1 MTIKICSI
9 SLIDNLLKKKDFNMM
24 IKMTG
29 KIYIVGIGPGSSEY
43 LTKLAI
49 DTVKNSDYTV
59 GSTRAI
65 ELFDDVQNKIA
76 FNVKELLDKLNE
88 GVELACEGNTVSIL
102 STGDPGFSGVL
113 NTVLRISD
121 EKGFDKSNIEVIP
134 GISSLQ
140 LAAARNHI
148 QWDNANVMT
157 FHGRENI
164 EEILPVI
171 NNGKT
176 TIALPSRKVKDMAQ
190 FLLDNGVDEN
200 RKVVVC
206 ERLSYD
212 DEKIV
217 ESTLKDIAES
227 EFTYMCIM
235 VIY

>member
-1 MTIKICSI
+1 MS
-9 SLIDNLLKKKDFNMM
+9 
-24 IKMTG
+24 G
-29 KIYIVGIGPGSSEY
+29 KIYIVGIGPGASEY
-43 LTKLAI
+43 LTKKAV
-49 DTVKNSDYTV
+49 DTVNASDYTV

-65 ELFDDVQNKIA
+65 ELFDDVKGKIP
-76 FNVKELLDKLNE
+76 FNVKDLLDKIEE
-88 GVELACEGNTVSIL
+88 GVQLACNGNTVSIL

-121 EKGFDKSNIEVIP
+121 EKGFDKDNIEVIP

-140 LAAARNHI
+140 LAAGRCHI

-164 EEILPVI
+164 EDILPVI

-190 FLLDNGVDEN
+190 FLLDNGVEPN

-206 ERLSYD
+206 ERLSYP
-212 DEKIV
+212 DEQIV
-217 ESTLKDIAES
+217 EATLKDIAQS

>member
-1 MTIKICSI
+1 ME
-9 SLIDNLLKKKDFNMM
+9 N
-24 IKMTG
+24 
-29 KIYIVGIGPGSSEY
+29 KIYIIGIGPGSSEY
-43 LTKLAI
+43 LTKKAV
-49 DTVKNSDYTV
+49 DTVKTSDYTV

-65 ELFDDVQNKIA
+65 DLFDEVNNKIA
-76 FNVKELLDKLNE
+76 FNVKDLLDKLE
-88 GVELACEGNTVSIL
+88 KGVDLAIEGNTVSIL

-113 NTVLRISD
+113 NTVLRIAN
-121 EKGFDKSNIEVIP
+121 EKNFPEEKIEVIP

-164 EEILPVI
+164 EDILKVI

-176 TIALPSRKVKDMAQ
+176 TIALPSKKVRDMAQ
-190 FLLDNGVDEN
+190 FLLDNGVDEH
-200 RKVVVC
+200 REVVVC

-217 ESTLKDIAES
+217 RSTLKDIANS

>member
-1 MTIKICSI
+1 ME
-9 SLIDNLLKKKDFNMM
+9 N
-24 IKMTG
+24 
-29 KIYIVGIGPGSSEY
+29 KIYIIGIGPGSSEY
-43 LTKLAI
+43 LTKKAI
-49 DTVKNSDYTV
+49 DTVKSSDYTV

-65 ELFDDVQNKIA
+65 DLFDDVNNKLA
-76 FNVKELLDKLNE
+76 FNVKDLLDKLE
-88 GVELACEGNTVSIL
+88 KGVDLAIEGNTVSIL

-113 NTVLRISD
+113 NTVLRIAND
-121 EKGFDKSNIEVIP
+121 KNFPKEKIEVIP

-164 EEILPVI
+164 EDILKVI
-171 NNGKT
+171 NNDKT
-176 TIALPSRKVKDMAQ
+176 TIALPSKKVRDMAQ
-190 FLLDNGVDEN
+190 FLLDNGVNEN
-200 RKVVVC
+200 RQVVVC

-217 ESTLKDIAES
+217 QATLKDIASS

-235 VIY
+235 IIY

>member
-1 MTIKICSI
+1 ME
-9 SLIDNLLKKKDFNMM
+9 N
-24 IKMTG
+24 
-29 KIYIVGIGPGSSEY
+29 KIYIIGIGPGSSEY
-43 LTKLAI
+43 LTKKAV
-49 DTVKNSDYTV
+49 DTVKTSDYTV

-65 ELFDDVQNKIA
+65 DLFDDVNNKIA
-76 FNVKELLDKLNE
+76 FNVKDLLDKLE
-88 GVELACEGNTVSIL
+88 KGVDLAIEGNTVSIL

-113 NTVLRISD
+113 NTVLRIAN
-121 EKGFDKSNIEVIP
+121 EKNFPEEKIEVIP

-164 EEILPVI
+164 EDILKVI

-176 TIALPSRKVKDMAQ
+176 TIALPPKKVRDMAQ
-190 FLLDNGVDEN
+190 FLLDNGVDEH
-200 RKVVVC
+200 REVVVC

-217 ESTLKDIAES
+217 RSTLKDIANS

>member
-1 MTIKICSI
+1 MS
-9 SLIDNLLKKKDFNMM
+9 
-24 IKMTG
+24 G
-29 KIYIVGIGPGSSEY
+29 KIYIIGIGPGSSEY
-43 LTKLAI
+43 LTKKAV
-49 DTVKNSDYTV
+49 DTVKMSDYTV

-65 ELFDDVQNKIA
+65 DLFDDVQNTIA
-76 FNVKELLDKLNE
+76 FNVKELLDTLEE
-88 GVELACEGNTVSIL
+88 GVELAVNGNTISIL

-121 EKGFDKSNIEVIP
+121 EKNFPKENIEVIP

-140 LAAARNHI
+140 LAAARNYI

-164 EEILPVI
+164 EDILPVI
-171 NNGKT
+171 NNGKV

-190 FLLDNGVDEN
+190 FLLDNGVEED

-206 ERLSYD
+206 ERLSYP

-217 ESTLKDIAES
+217 EATLKDIAHS

>member
-1 MTIKICSI
+1 ME
-9 SLIDNLLKKKDFNMM
+9 N
-24 IKMTG
+24 KM
-29 KIYIVGIGPGSSEY
+29 YIIGIGPGSSEY
-43 LTKLAI
+43 LTKKAV
-49 DTVKNSDYTV
+49 DTVKTSDYTV

-65 ELFDDVQNKIA
+65 DLFDDVNNKIA
-76 FNVKELLDKLNE
+76 FNVKDLLDKLE
-88 GVELACEGNTVSIL
+88 KGVDLAIEGNTVSIL

-113 NTVLRISD
+113 NTVLRIAN
-121 EKGFDKSNIEVIP
+121 EKNFPEEKIEVIP

-164 EEILPVI
+164 EDILKVI

-176 TIALPSRKVKDMAQ
+176 TIALPSKKVRDMAQ
-190 FLLDNGVDEN
+190 FLLDNSVDEH
-200 RKVVVC
+200 REVVVC

-217 ESTLKDIAES
+217 RSTLKDIANS

>member
-1 MTIKICSI
+1 
-9 SLIDNLLKKKDFNMM
+9 M

-43 LTKLAI
+43 LTKKAI
-49 DTVKNSDYTV
+49 DTVKMSDYAV

-65 ELFDDVQNKIA
+65 DLFDDAPGKLA
-76 FNVKELLDKLNE
+76 FNVKELLDTLEK
-88 GVELACEGNTVSIL
+88 GVELAVEGNIVSIL

-113 NTVLRISD
+113 NTVLRISG
-121 EKGFDKSNIEVIP
+121 EKNFPKNSIEVIP

-140 LAAARNHI
+140 LAAAKCHI
-148 QWDNANVMT
+148 QWDDANVMT

-164 EEILPVI
+164 EDILPVI
-171 NNGKT
+171 NNGKK

-190 FLLDNGVDEN
+190 FLLDNGVEKDRE
-200 RKVVVC
+200 VVVC
-206 ERLSYD
+206 ERLSYP

-217 ESTLKDIAES
+217 SATLEDIAQS

-235 VIY
+235 LINE

>member
-1 MTIKICSI
+1 
-9 SLIDNLLKKKDFNMM
+9 M
-24 IKMTG
+24 IEMSG
-29 KIYIVGIGPGSSEY
+29 KIYIIGIGPGSSEY
-43 LTKLAI
+43 LTKKAL
-49 DTVKNSDYTV
+49 DTVKMSDYTV

-65 ELFDDVQNKIA
+65 DLFDDVQNKIA
-76 FNVKELLDKLNE
+76 FNVKELLDTLKK
-88 GVELACEGNTVSIL
+88 GVQLAVDGNTVSIL

-121 EKGFDKSNIEVIP
+121 EKGFSKDNIEVIP

-140 LAAARNHI
+140 LAAARCHI

-164 EEILPVI
+164 EDILPVI

-190 FLLDNGVDEN
+190 FLLDNGVGAK
-200 RKVVVC
+200 RRVTVC
-206 ERLSYD
+206 ERLSYP

-217 ESTLKDIAES
+217 STTLDCIADS
-227 EFTYMCIM
+227 EFTYMCII
-235 VIY
+235 VIYP

>member
-1 MTIKICSI
+1 
-9 SLIDNLLKKKDFNMM
+9 M
-24 IKMTG
+24 IEMSG
-29 KIYIVGIGPGSSEY
+29 KIYIIGIGPGSSEY
-43 LTKLAI
+43 LTKKAL
-49 DTVKNSDYTV
+49 DTVKMSDYTV

-65 ELFDDVQNKIA
+65 DLFDDVQNKIA
-76 FNVKELLDKLNE
+76 FNVKELLETLE
-88 GVELACEGNTVSIL
+88 HGVQLAVDGNTVSIL

-121 EKGFDKSNIEVIP
+121 EKGFSKDNIEVIP

-140 LAAARNHI
+140 LAAARCHI

-164 EEILPVI
+164 EDILPVI

-190 FLLDNGVDEN
+190 FLLDNGVEAK
-200 RKVVVC
+200 RKVTVC
-206 ERLSYD
+206 ERLSYP

-217 ESTLKDIAES
+217 STTLDCIADS
-227 EFTYMCIM
+227 EFTYMCII
-235 VIY
+235 VIYP

>member
-1 MTIKICSI
+1 
-9 SLIDNLLKKKDFNMM
+9 M

-29 KIYIVGIGPGSSEY
+29 KIYIVGIGPGASEY
-43 LTKLAI
+43 LTKKAI
-49 DTVKNSDYTV
+49 DTVKASDYTV

-65 ELFDDVQNKIA
+65 DLFEDVSGTIA
-76 FNVKELLDKLNE
+76 FNVKDLLDKLEE
-88 GVELACEGNTVSIL
+88 GVQLACDGNTVSIL

-113 NTVLRISD
+113 NTVLRLSD
-121 EKGFDKSNIEVIP
+121 EKNFPKENIEVIP

-140 LAAARNHI
+140 LAAAKCHI

-164 EEILPVI
+164 EDILPII
-171 NNGKT
+171 NNGKV

-190 FLLDNGVDEN
+190 FLLDNGVDAN

-206 ERLSYD
+206 ERLSYP

-217 ESTLKDIAES
+217 ESDLKEIAQS

>member
-1 MTIKICSI
+1 ME
-9 SLIDNLLKKKDFNMM
+9 N
-24 IKMTG
+24 
-29 KIYIVGIGPGSSEY
+29 KIYIIGIGPGSSEY
-43 LTKLAI
+43 LTKKAV
-49 DTVKNSDYTV
+49 DTVKTSDYTV

-65 ELFDDVQNKIA
+65 NLFDDVNNKIA
-76 FNVKELLDKLNE
+76 FNVNDLLDKLE
-88 GVELACEGNTVSIL
+88 KGVDLAIEGNTVSIL

-113 NTVLRISD
+113 NTVLRIAN
-121 EKGFDKSNIEVIP
+121 EKNFPEEKIEVIP

-164 EEILPVI
+164 EDILKVI

-176 TIALPSRKVKDMAQ
+176 TIALPSKKVRDMAQ
-190 FLLDNGVDEN
+190 FLLDNGVDEH
-200 RKVVVC
+200 REVVVC

-217 ESTLKDIAES
+217 RSTLKDIANS

>member
-1 MTIKICSI
+1 ME
-9 SLIDNLLKKKDFNMM
+9 N
-24 IKMTG
+24 
-29 KIYIVGIGPGSSEY
+29 KIYIIGIGPGSSEY
-43 LTKLAI
+43 LTKKAV
-49 DTVKNSDYTV
+49 DTVKTSDYTV

-65 ELFDDVQNKIA
+65 DLFDDVNNKIA
-76 FNVKELLDKLNE
+76 FNVKDLLDKLE
-88 GVELACEGNTVSIL
+88 KGVDLAIEGNTVSIL

-113 NTVLRISD
+113 NTVIRIAN
-121 EKGFDKSNIEVIP
+121 EKNFPEEKIEVIP

-164 EEILPVI
+164 EDILKVI

-176 TIALPSRKVKDMAQ
+176 TIALPAKKVRDMAQ
-190 FLLDNGVDEN
+190 FLLDNGVDEH
-200 RKVVVC
+200 REVVVC

-217 ESTLKDIAES
+217 RSTLKDIANS

>member
-1 MTIKICSI
+1 
-9 SLIDNLLKKKDFNMM
+9 
-24 IKMTG
+24 MTG
-29 KIYIVGIGPGSSEY
+29 KIYIVGIGPGASEY
-43 LTKLAI
+43 LTKKAI
-49 DTVKNSDYTV
+49 DTVESSDYTV

-65 ELFDDVQNKIA
+65 DLFDDVAGKIA
-76 FNVKELLDKLNE
+76 FNVKDLLDKLEE
-88 GVELACEGNTVSIL
+88 GVQLACDGNTVSIL

-113 NTVLRISD
+113 NTVLRISG
-121 EKGFDKSNIEVIP
+121 EKDFPKENIEVVP

-140 LAAARNHI
+140 LAAAKCHI

-164 EEILPVI
+164 EDILPVI
-171 NNGKT
+171 NNGKV

-190 FLLDNGVDEN
+190 FLLDNGVEPD

-206 ERLSYD
+206 ERLSYP

-217 ESTLKDIAES
+217 ESSLKDIAQS
-227 EFTYMCIM
+227 EFTYMCII

>member
-1 MTIKICSI
+1 MQ
-9 SLIDNLLKKKDFNMM
+9 
-24 IKMTG
+24 TG
-29 KIYIVGIGPGSSEY
+29 KIFIIGIGPGASEY
-43 LTKLAI
+43 LTKKAI
-49 DTVKNSDYTV
+49 DTVKTSDYTI

-76 FNVKELLDKLNE
+76 FNVKELLEKLNE
-88 GVELACEGNTVSIL
+88 GVQLACNGNTVSIL

-113 NTVLRISD
+113 NTVLRISK
-121 EKGFDKSNIEVIP
+121 EKEFPNENIEVIP

-140 LAAARNHI
+140 LAAAKCHI

-164 EEILPVI
+164 EDILPVI

-190 FLLDNGVDEN
+190 FLLDHGVEEN

-206 ERLSYD
+206 ERLSYP
-212 DEKIV
+212 DENIV
-217 ESTLKDIAES
+217 EATLKDIAQS

-235 VIY
+235 IIY

>member
-1 MTIKICSI
+1 ME
-9 SLIDNLLKKKDFNMM
+9 N
-24 IKMTG
+24 
-29 KIYIVGIGPGSSEY
+29 KIYIIGIGPGSSEY
-43 LTKLAI
+43 LTKKAI
-49 DTVKNSDYTV
+49 DTVKSSDYTV

-65 ELFDDVQNKIA
+65 DLFDDVNNKLA
-76 FNVKELLDKLNE
+76 FNVKDLLDKLE
-88 GVELACEGNTVSIL
+88 KGVDLAIEGNTVSIL

-113 NTVLRISD
+113 NTVLRIAND
-121 EKGFDKSNIEVIP
+121 KNFPKEKIEVIP

-164 EEILPVI
+164 EDILKVI

-176 TIALPSRKVKDMAQ
+176 TIALPSKKVRDMAQ
-190 FLLDNGVDEN
+190 FLLDNGVNEN
-200 RKVVVC
+200 RQVVVC

-217 ESTLKDIAES
+217 QSTLKDIAS
-227 EFTYMCIM
+227 SKFTYMCIM
-235 VIY
+235 IIY

>member
-1 MTIKICSI
+1 ME
-9 SLIDNLLKKKDFNMM
+9 N
-24 IKMTG
+24 
-29 KIYIVGIGPGSSEY
+29 KIYIIGIGPGSSEY
-43 LTKLAI
+43 LTKKAV
-49 DTVKNSDYTV
+49 DTVKTSDYTV

-65 ELFDDVQNKIA
+65 DLFDDVNNKIA
-76 FNVKELLDKLNE
+76 FNVKDLLDKLE
-88 GVELACEGNTVSIL
+88 KGVDLAIEGNTVSIL

-113 NTVLRISD
+113 NTVLRIAN
-121 EKGFDKSNIEVIP
+121 EKNFPEEKIEVIP

-157 FHGRENI
+157 FHGRGNI
-164 EEILPVI
+164 EDILKVI

-176 TIALPSRKVKDMAQ
+176 TIALPSKKVRDMAQ
-190 FLLDNGVDEN
+190 FLLDNGVDEH
-200 RKVVVC
+200 REVVVC

-217 ESTLKDIAES
+217 RSTLKDIANS

>member
-1 MTIKICSI
+1 MAS
-9 SLIDNLLKKKDFNMM
+9 
-24 IKMTG
+24 G
-29 KIYIVGIGPGSSEY
+29 KIFIVGIGPGASEY
-43 LTKLAI
+43 LTKKAI
-49 DTVKNSDYTV
+49 DTVKTSDYTV

-65 ELFDDVQNKIA
+65 ELFDDVQNKID
-76 FNVKELLDKLNE
+76 FNVKNLLDKIEE
-88 GVELACEGNTVSIL
+88 GVLLACDGNTISIL

-113 NTVLRISD
+113 NTVLRISK
-121 EKGFDKSNIEVIP
+121 EKNFPKENIEVVP

-140 LAAARNHI
+140 LAAAKCHI
-148 QWDNANVMT
+148 QWDSANVMT

-164 EEILPVI
+164 EDILPII

-190 FLLDNGVDEN
+190 FLIDNGVDED

-206 ERLSYD
+206 ERLSYP
-212 DEKIV
+212 DENIV
-217 ESTLKDIAES
+217 ESTLKQIAQS

>member
-1 MTIKICSI
+1 
-9 SLIDNLLKKKDFNMM
+9 M
-24 IKMTG
+24 IKMSG
-29 KIYIVGIGPGSSEY
+29 KIYIIGIGPGSSEY
-43 LTKLAI
+43 LTKKAI
-49 DTVKNSDYTV
+49 DTVKASDYTV

-65 ELFDDVQNKIA
+65 ELFDDVQNTIA
-76 FNVKELLDKLNE
+76 FNVKELVDTLRQ
-88 GVELACEGNTVSIL
+88 GVQLAYDGNVVSIL

-113 NTVLRISD
+113 NTVLRLSGEID
-121 EKGFDKSNIEVIP
+121 FPKEKIEVIP

-140 LAAARNHI
+140 LAAARCHI

-164 EEILPVI
+164 EDILPVI

-190 FLLDNGVDEN
+190 FLLDNGVEPT

-206 ERLSYD
+206 ERLSYP
-212 DEKIV
+212 DERIV
-217 ESTLKDIAES
+217 EATLNDIAES

>member
-1 MTIKICSI
+1 ME
-9 SLIDNLLKKKDFNMM
+9 N
-24 IKMTG
+24 
-29 KIYIVGIGPGSSEY
+29 KIYIIGIGPGSSEY
-43 LTKLAI
+43 LTKKAV
-49 DTVKNSDYTV
+49 DTVKTSDYTV

-65 ELFDDVQNKIA
+65 DLFDDVNNKIA
-76 FNVKELLDKLNE
+76 FNVKDLLDKLE
-88 GVELACEGNTVSIL
+88 KGVDLAIEGNTVSIL

-113 NTVLRISD
+113 NTVLRIAN
-121 EKGFDKSNIEVIP
+121 EKNFPEEKIEVIP

-164 EEILPVI
+164 EYILKVI

-176 TIALPSRKVKDMAQ
+176 TIALPSKKVRDMAQ
-190 FLLDNGVDEN
+190 FLLDNGVDEH
-200 RKVVVC
+200 REVVVC

-217 ESTLKDIAES
+217 RSTLKDIANS

>member
-1 MTIKICSI
+1 ME
-9 SLIDNLLKKKDFNMM
+9 N
-24 IKMTG
+24 
-29 KIYIVGIGPGSSEY
+29 KIYIIGIGPGSSEY
-43 LTKLAI
+43 LTKKAV
-49 DTVKNSDYTV
+49 DTVKTSDYTV

-65 ELFDDVQNKIA
+65 DLFDDVNNKIA
-76 FNVKELLDKLNE
+76 FNVKDLLDKLE
-88 GVELACEGNTVSIL
+88 KGVDLAIEGNTVSIL

-113 NTVLRISD
+113 NTVLRIAN
-121 EKGFDKSNIEVIP
+121 EKNFPEEKIEVIP

-164 EEILPVI
+164 EDILKVI

-176 TIALPSRKVKDMAQ
+176 TIALPSKKVRDMAQ
-190 FLLDNGVDEN
+190 FLLDNCVDEH
-200 RKVVVC
+200 REVVVC

-217 ESTLKDIAES
+217 RSTLKDIANS

>member
-1 MTIKICSI
+1 MAS
-9 SLIDNLLKKKDFNMM
+9 
-24 IKMTG
+24 G
-29 KIYIVGIGPGSSEY
+29 KIFIVGIGPGASEY
-43 LTKLAI
+43 LTKKAI
-49 DTVKNSDYTV
+49 DTVKTSDYTV

-65 ELFDDVQNKIA
+65 ELFDDVQNKID
-76 FNVKELLDKLNE
+76 FNVKNLLDKIEE
-88 GVELACEGNTVSIL
+88 GVQLACDGNTISIL

-113 NTVLRISD
+113 NTVLRISK
-121 EKGFDKSNIEVIP
+121 EKNFPKENIEVVP

-140 LAAARNHI
+140 LAAAKCHI
-148 QWDNANVMT
+148 QWDSANVMT

-164 EEILPVI
+164 EDILPII

-190 FLLDNGVDEN
+190 FLIDNDVDED

-206 ERLSYD
+206 ERLSYP
-212 DEKIV
+212 DENIV
-217 ESTLKDIAES
+217 ESTLKQIAQS

>member
-1 MTIKICSI
+1 MS
-9 SLIDNLLKKKDFNMM
+9 
-24 IKMTG
+24 G
-29 KIYIVGIGPGSSEY
+29 KIFIIGIGPGAEEY
-43 LTKLAI
+43 LTIKAVEC
-49 DTVKNSDYTV
+49 VKSCDYTV
-59 GSTRAI
+59 GSSRAI
-65 ELFDDVQNKIA
+65 DLFSDVKNTIA
-76 FNVKELLDKLNE
+76 FNVKDLVDKLKD
-88 GVELACEGNTVSIL
+88 GVDLAVKGNSVAIL

-121 EKGFDKSNIEVIP
+121 EKGFPKEDIEVIP

-164 EEILPVI
+164 EDILKVI
-171 NNGKT
+171 DNGKV

-190 FLLDNGVDEN
+190 FLLDNGVNQN
-200 RKVVVC
+200 RQVTVS
-206 ERLSYD
+206 ERLSYP

-217 ESTLKDIAES
+217 STTLKNIATS

-235 VIY
+235 IIESKN

>member
-1 MTIKICSI
+1 
-9 SLIDNLLKKKDFNMM
+9 M
-24 IKMTG
+24 IKMNG

-43 LTKLAI
+43 LTKLAV

-65 ELFDDVQNKIA
+65 ELFDDIQNKIP
-76 FNVKELLDKLNE
+76 FNVKNLLDKLKE
-88 GVELACEGNTVSIL
+88 GVDLAADGNVVSIL

-113 NTVLRISD
+113 NTVLRLSGEID
-121 EKGFDKSNIEVIP
+121 FPKEKIEVIP

-140 LAAARNHI
+140 LAAARNYI

-164 EEILPVI
+164 EDILPVI
-171 NNGKT
+171 NNGKV

-190 FLLDNGVDEN
+190 FLLDNGVEPT

-206 ERLSYD
+206 ERLSYP
-212 DEKIV
+212 DERIV
-217 ESTLKDIAES
+217 EATLNDIANS
-227 EFTYMCIM
+227 EFTYMCII
-235 VIY
+235 VIYP